1 MSELKTVGVFCGSR
15 NGNDP
20 EYIKA
25 ITKFGEI
32 LGKEHIELI
41 YGAGHTGM
49 MGAVA
54 KGALST
60 GGIVTGIINSLLQ
73 SLEKQSFDLTNLRVY
88 PSLHERKDVMFQNSD
103 AFVGFPGGI
112 GTLDEI
118 FEVVT
123 LKQINELNKPII
135 LCNTNGFWNPFKEII
150 EGLISSGYADAPNRN
165 LVTYVDTPEEII
177 PAIRKELAE

>member
-1 MSELKTVGVFCGSR
+1 MTKLNAVGVFCGSR

-20 EYIKA
+20 KYINA

-32 LGKEHIELI
+32 LGEEHIELI

-54 KGALST
+54 KGALSK
-60 GGIVTGIINSLLQ
+60 GGIVTGVINSLLQ

-88 PSLHERKDVMFQNSD
+88 PSLHERKDVMFQTAD

-123 LKQINELNKPII
+123 LKQINEINKPII
-135 LCNTNGFWNPFKEII
+135 LCNINGFWNPFKEII
-150 EGLISSGYADAPNRN
+150 DGLIRCGYADEKHRN
-165 LVTYVDTPEEII
+165 LVTYVNTPEEIL
-177 PAIRKELAE
+177 PAICKELTE